1 MTMVSYAQNHEDV
14 LLDRA
19 FPRGK
24 PGFYIDVGANEPV
37 RNSVT
42 RHFYELG
49 WHGINVEPAT
59 HPFGLLAAERE
70 RDVNLNVA
78 VSDAEGELTL
88 YELPPDLSAG
98 STLSDAN
105 AARHREAGHP
115 AVERTV
121 PTLTLAQICERHA
134 DATID
139 FLSVDVEGHEREVL
153 AGGDWKKW
161 RPRIVVVEATEPTT
175 TIPAHEKWEGIL
187 LDAGY
192 LFAAFDGLNRYYV
205 REEDADLAPVLAVP
219 VNCLDDYTPH
229 ELSRQLLDL
238 GWAAD
243 QAARQLA
250 ASRAVNAT
258 LLQEYQGFARE
269 LNLLRARY
277 EKLER
282 ALTATRAQCEAV
294 RAMVVEGGDGPAEA
308 PPAPGPMDGVSPASL
323 AVARRLTGLS
333 AQHPKAAAA
342 AKTALRKG
350 LQVKRSLSDR
360 SH

>member
-1 MTMVSYAQNHEDV
+1 M
-14 LLDRA
+14 
-19 FPRGK
+19 
-24 PGFYIDVGANEPV
+24 
-37 RNSVT
+37 
-42 RHFYELG
+42 
-49 WHGINVEPAT
+49 
-59 HPFGLLAAERE
+59 
-70 RDVNLNVA
+70 
-78 VSDAEGELTL
+78 
-88 YELPPDLSAG
+88 
-98 STLSDAN
+98 
-105 AARHREAGHP
+105 
-115 AVERTV
+115 
-121 PTLTLAQICERHA
+121 
-134 DATID
+134 
-139 FLSVDVEGHEREVL
+139 L

-175 TIPAHEKWEGIL
+175 TIPTHEKWEGIL
-187 LDAGY
+187 LGAGY

-308 PPAPGPMDGVSPASL
+308 PPAPNPMDGVSPASL

-360 SH
+360 SR

>member
-19 FPRGK
+19 FPRGR

-49 WHGINVEPAT
+49 WHGINVEPGT
-59 HPFGLLAAERE
+59 YPFGLLAAERE

-88 YELPPDLSAG
+88 YELPPDVSGG

-105 AARHREAGHP
+105 AARHRESGHP
-115 AVERTV
+115 AAERTV
-121 PTLTLAQICERHA
+121 ATLTLARICERHA

-153 AGGDWKKW
+153 AGGDWEKW

-175 TIPAHEKWEGIL
+175 TIPTHEKWEGIL
-187 LDAGY
+187 LGAGY
-192 LFAAFDGLNRYYV
+192 LFVAFDGLNRYYV

-238 GWAAD
+238 GWAAEA
-243 QAARQLA
+243 AARQLA
-250 ASRAVNAT
+250 ASRAVNAS

-294 RAMVVEGGDGPAEA
+294 RAVVVEGGDGPAEA
-308 PPAPGPMDGVSPASL
+308 PPAAAPTDSTKADTKPAD
-323 AVARRLTGLS
+323 
-333 AQHPKAAAA
+333 
-342 AKTALRKG
+342 AKKTDAK
-350 LQVKRSLSDR
+350 K
-360 SH
+360 

>member
-1 MTMVSYAQNHEDV
+1 
-14 LLDRA
+14 
-19 FPRGK
+19 
-24 PGFYIDVGANEPV
+24 
-37 RNSVT
+37 
-42 RHFYELG
+42 
-49 WHGINVEPAT
+49 
-59 HPFGLLAAERE
+59 
-70 RDVNLNVA
+70 
-78 VSDAEGELTL
+78 
-88 YELPPDLSAG
+88 
-98 STLSDAN
+98 
-105 AARHREAGHP
+105 
-115 AVERTV
+115 
-121 PTLTLAQICERHA
+121 
-134 DATID
+134 
-139 FLSVDVEGHEREVL
+139 
-153 AGGDWKKW
+153 
-161 RPRIVVVEATEPTT
+161 
-175 TIPAHEKWEGIL
+175 
-187 LDAGY
+187 
-192 LFAAFDGLNRYYV
+192 
-205 REEDADLAPVLAVP
+205 VP

-308 PPAPGPMDGVSPASL
+308 PPAPDPMDGVSPASL

-342 AKTALRKG
+342 AKTALRRG

-360 SH
+360 TR